1 MQEVSGKGVI
11 AKVDGRT
18 VAARRCQVDGDERNF
33 LSGSVTAAGTIVHLA
48 VDGEYVGHILI
59 ADLLKPHAEEA
70 IRALK
75 AAGIRKTVM
84 LTGDAKRVADKVA
97 VDLGIDEVYSELL
110 PGDKVT
116 MVEKL
121 LSQKAGGEREAGFCG

>member
-1 MQEVSGKGVI
+1 MCRKISGKGVI

-18 VAARRCQVDGDERNF
+18 VAAGNAKLMELEGIPYQECH
-33 LSGSVTAAGTIVHLA
+33 SVGTVVHMA

-75 AAGIRKTVM
+75 VAGIKKTVM
-84 LTGDAKRVADKVA
+84 LTGDAKTCC
-97 VDLGIDEVYSELL
+97 GQ
-110 PGDKVT
+110 G
-116 MVEKL
+116 
-121 LSQKAGGEREAGFCG
+121 GGESGD

>member
-1 MQEVSGKGVI
+1 M
-11 AKVDGRT
+11 
-18 VAARRCQVDGDERNF
+18 
-33 LSGSVTAAGTIVHLA
+33 A

-84 LTGDAKRVADKVA
+84 LTGDAKRVA
-97 VDLGIDEVYSELL
+97 GQS
-110 PGDKVT
+110 
-116 MVEKL
+116 
-121 LSQKAGGEREAGFCG
+121 GGESGD